1 MSHLWPTPEQFAALT
16 RRAGEPG
23 AVTMLNLLR
32 YRETAAYADHP
43 DEPACSGKAAYA
55 RYAKHAFPCVESAG
69 GRLVFAGAAAESA
82 IGPGTERW
90 DDVLL
95 VEYPSVQAFIDMVN
109 STAYQAIVHHR
120 LAALA
125 DSRLIPLT
133 AGTPAYES

>member
-1 MSHLWPTPEQFAALT
+1 MSHLWPTPEQFAAIA
-16 RRAGEPG
+16 RRAAEPG
-23 AVTMLNLLR
+23 PVTMLNLLR
-32 YRETAAYADHP
+32 YRETADYAEHS

-55 RYAKHAFPCVESAG
+55 RYAKHAFPCVESVG

-82 IGPGTERW
+82 IGPSTEQW

-95 VEYPSVQAFIDMVN
+95 VEYPSVQAFIEMTS

-125 DSRLIPLT
+125 DSRLIPIT
-133 AGTPAYES
+133 AGTLAYET